1 MNSLVIFGSARSEGN
16 TKKALEAVLGER
28 NVEVVNLLDKQVAY
42 YSYERPQEDDDF
54 LDIAQKIVGSDII
67 IFATPVYWY
76 SMSAQMKTLF
86 DRLTDLISL
95 RKDLGRSL
103 KGKTCYLVS
112 TGTDEILPTGYEE
125 VFERTAQY
133 FDMQFG
139 GSFYYHVQKGEP
151 MNEETKHSA
160 QRFGDKIFSD

>member
-1 MNSLVIFGSARSEGN
+1 MNTLIIFGSARSEGN
-16 TKKALEAVLGER
+16 TKKALEAVLGGRKIEAI
-28 NVEVVNLLDKQVAY
+28 NLLEKKIAY
-42 YSYERPQEDDDF
+42 YDYERTQEDDHF
-54 LDIAQKIVGSDII
+54 LSISEKMVGSDKI

-112 TGTDEILPTGYEE
+112 TGTDEVLPTGYEE
-125 VFERTAQY
+125 VFSRTAKY

-160 QRFGDKIFSD
+160 QKFGDAIFSG